1 MERKSTL
8 AGLLLMS
15 FKRADWATERLGVSG
30 LEVSGLEVSGL
41 EVSGLDVSGLEVSEL
56 EPLDLGLAP

>member
-30 LEVSGLEVSGL
+30 LEVSDLELSGL
-41 EVSGLDVSGLEVSEL
+41 ELSGLAGSGL

>member
-30 LEVSGLEVSGL
+30 LEVSGLELSGL
-41 EVSGLDVSGLEVSEL
+41 ELSGLELSGLAVSGL

>member
-30 LEVSGLEVSGL
+30 LEESGL

-56 EPLDLGLAP
+56 EPIDLGLAP